1 MTSVDDANHV
11 CFGPQALP
19 RALVLTF
26 DNLGEASELERG
38 TWEPSAALGRHPS
51 VLTALPR
58 LLDELDALRLTATF
72 FVEALNCELYPDAL
86 CEISG
91 RGHELGVHGWR
102 HEPWA
107 ELSPRRER
115 GLLLDA
121 CHAFS
126 SLGLQARA
134 FRPPGGEPT
143 GHTATLLRE
152 LGYDWWSP
160 HGERWVREDGL
171 ATMPFDWRL
180 VDAYLLMERFEKLR
194 VAHGERRAPLAPDA
208 ATKRLAAELAGGAG
222 AQTLIL
228 HPFLMTDTAWWE
240 GARRVL
246 ADVAELR
253 RAGRAWTVP
262 GRELAGWLA
271 ENGG

>member
-1 MTSVDDANHV
+1 MTPVDDANHLG
-11 CFGPQALP
+11 FGPQALP

-38 TWEPSAALGRHPS
+38 SWDPSRTLGRHPS

-86 CEISG
+86 REIAG

-107 ELSPRRER
+107 ELSPARER

-121 CHAFS
+121 SHAFS
-126 SLGLQARA
+126 SLGLRARA

-143 GHTATLLRE
+143 GRTATLLRE
-152 LGYDWWSP
+152 LGYHWWSP
-160 HGERWVREDGL
+160 HGERWGREDGL
-171 ATMPFDWRL
+171 ATIPFDWRL
-180 VDAYLLMERFEKLR
+180 VDAYLLMEHFDELR
-194 VAHGERRAPLAPDA
+194 ATHGEGRAPLAPDA
-208 ATKRLAAELAGGAG
+208 ATERLAAELAGGAG
-222 AQTLIL
+222 VQTLIL

-246 ADVAELR
+246 SAVAELGH
-253 RAGRAWTVP
+253 AGRAWTVP

-271 ENGG
+271 ENGA